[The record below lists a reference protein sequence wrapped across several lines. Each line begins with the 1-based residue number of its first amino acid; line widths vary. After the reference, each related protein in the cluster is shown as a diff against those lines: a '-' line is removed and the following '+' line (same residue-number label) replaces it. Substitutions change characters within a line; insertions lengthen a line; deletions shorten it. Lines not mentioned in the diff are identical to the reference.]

1 MRFEIIKPIRSGATV
16 VVYLARDTVKGN
28 IVALKQ
34 LRPDVA
40 FPQQEVLLAQ
50 KVTHPNVCR
59 VHEFFVENGVAQI
72 SMEYVEGENLRSVI
86 DRYRAEAA
94 SAAVPFDEALG
105 ILRQVMD
112 GLEEAHRQGVVH
124 RCQQS
129 RNWAHRFPFGDHD
142 RQLGTTFF
150 RWGLNWPFV
159 PAIPKSGVPFP
170 VWRPRSQI
178 GDNIGP
184 VSFQG
189 TEQR

>member
-1 MRFEIIKPIRSGATV
+1 MRFEIIKPIGSGATG

-59 VHEFFVENGVAQI
+59 MHEFFVENGVAQI

-124 RCQQS
+124 RDLKPENILCRPDRKSTRLNSSHDQISYAVFCLKKKKQSVADHPAPCQ
-129 RNWAHRFPFGDHD
+129 RPD
-142 RQLGTTFF
+142 RH
-150 RWGLNWPFV
+150 
-159 PAIPKSGVPFP
+159 
-170 VWRPRSQI
+170 
-178 GDNIGP
+178 
-184 VSFQG
+184 
-189 TEQR
+189 

>member
-1 MRFEIIKPIRSGATV
+1 MRFEIIKPIGSGATG

-112 GLEEAHRQGVVH
+112 GLEEAHRQGVMH
-124 RCQQS
+124 RDLKPENILCRPPKILPSVPPESFQKTRYTTS
-129 RNWAHRFPFGDHD
+129 RNP
-142 RQLGTTFF
+142 
-150 RWGLNWPFV
+150 LNGAAR
-159 PAIPKSGVPFP
+159 PADSGNSDSRSY
-170 VWRPRSQI
+170 WLQPRC
-178 GDNIGP
+178 
-184 VSFQG
+184 
-189 TEQR
+189 RA

>member
-1 MRFEIIKPIRSGATV
+1 MRFEIIKPIGSGATG

-59 VHEFFVENGVAQI
+59 VHEFFVENDVAQI

-124 RCQQS
+124 RDLK
-129 RNWAHRFPFGDHD
+129 PE
-142 RQLGTTFF
+142 
-150 RWGLNWPFV
+150 
-159 PAIPKSGVPFP
+159 
-170 VWRPRSQI
+170 
-178 GDNIGP
+178 NILITRDGA
-184 VSFQG
+184 VKITDSI
-189 TEQR
+189 